1 MKMAKIIM
9 FNGHE
14 IVGEVVKMENDSITL
29 RNAHD
34 YDNGTDFGELTIDI
48 NAIKKY
54 NIFEG

>member
-1 MKMAKIIM
+1 MKMARVIM

-14 IVGEVVKMENDSITL
+14 IVGEVVKMENNKITL

-48 NAIKKY
+48 DVMKKLEY
-54 NIFEG
+54 FEK

>member
-1 MKMAKIIM
+1 MKMARVIM
-9 FNGHE
+9 FNDHE
-14 IVGEVVKMENDSITL
+14 IVGEVVKMENNIITL

-48 NAIKKY
+48 DVMKKY

>member
-14 IVGEVVKMENDSITL
+14 IVGEVVKMENNKMTL
-29 RNAHD
+29 RNEHD

-48 NAIKKY
+48 DVMKKLEY
-54 NIFEG
+54 FEK

>member
-1 MKMAKIIM
+1 MKMARVIM
-9 FNGHE
+9 FNDHE
-14 IVGEVVKMENDSITL
+14 VVGEVVKMENDSITL

>member
-14 IVGEVVKMENDSITL
+14 IVGEVVKMEDDSITL

-34 YDNGTDFGELTIDI
+34 YDNGTDFGELTIDT
-48 NAIKKY
+48 NAMKKLEY
-54 NIFEG
+54 FEK

>member
-1 MKMAKIIM
+1 MKMAKVIM

-14 IVGEVVKMENDSITL
+14 IVGEVVKMENNKITL

-48 NAIKKY
+48 DVIKKY

>member
-14 IVGEVVKMENDSITL
+14 IVGEVVKMENNSITL
-29 RNAHD
+29 RNVHD

-48 NAIKKY
+48 DVMKKLEY
-54 NIFEG
+54 FEK

>member
-9 FNGHE
+9 FNDHE
-14 IVGEVVKMENDSITL
+14 VVGEVIKMENNKITL

-48 NAIKKY
+48 DVMKKY

>member
-1 MKMAKIIM
+1 M

-14 IVGEVVKMENDSITL
+14 IVGEVVKMENNIITL

-48 NAIKKY
+48 DVMKKLEY
-54 NIFEG
+54 FEK